1 MEPGVPHQ
9 PTVNQRGLMRAG
21 VVDDEVDVQV
31 RRDRGVDRH
40 QEASKFSGAVAL
52 MELADN
58 FATLGVQRG
67 EERGR
72 PMPRVVVGPALDLP
86 RPHRQHGLR
95 AIERLDL
102 GFFVDA
108 QHQRVVRRR
117 ARRGRGLCR

>member
-1 MEPGVPHQ
+1 MP
-9 PTVNQRGLMRAG
+9 
-21 VVDDEVDVQV
+21 
-31 RRDRGVDRH
+31 
-40 QEASKFSGAVAL
+40 
-52 MELADN
+52 
-58 FATLGVQRG
+58 G

-108 QHQRVVRRR
+108 QHQRFVRRIEIEPDELGER
-117 ARRGRGLCR
+117 SGLKRLSGLEQQ